1 MSSPEIITG
10 AVLVSLNLTNLG
22 LSKKIDAGSA
32 IASHFNA
39 KESFT
44 GSHDSTTRSSKC
56 IIAKNLY
63 DHIASFQRETRKQ
76 HNEYTGGMRWTKNKD
91 IMSTKIFSGGA
102 DHMEPYETWRKNR
115 EATLDNMAH
124 EFAQQTYPLAKTA
137 AQNDLG
143 SLYNPDDYPSK
154 QEVYESIGMEVEID
168 PIPKGSD
175 FRCSLD
181 PATQKELVKQYDE
194 RLEAVQ
200 KESVVKLI
208 SALSTKLSHITNS
221 IKNDK
226 VIHNSTLDDLYKYAD
241 SLPAIDFTNDST
253 LKDLADR
260 VVKEVTCDGLRNK
273 DLLKDPDAKETVE
286 KSATDIANNLDAYA
300 ETL

>member
-10 AVLVSLNLTNLG
+10 AVLVSLNLTSFG

-32 IASHFNA
+32 IAAHFKA

-56 IIAKNLY
+56 IIAKGLY
-63 DHIASFQRETRKQ
+63 DHIAAHQRETRKQ
-76 HNEYTGGMRWTKNKD
+76 HNEYTGGMRWTKNTD

-102 DHMEPYETWRKNR
+102 DHMQPYETWRKDR
-115 EATLDNMAH
+115 EATLDHMAH
-124 EFAQQTYPLAKTA
+124 EFANQTYPLAKTSA
-137 AQNDLG
+137 KNDLG
-143 SLYNPDDYPSK
+143 SLYNPDDYPSS
-154 QEVYESIGMEVEID
+154 QEVYESIGMEVEIN

-181 PATQKELVKQYDE
+181 PATQKELVKQYDK
-194 RLEAVQ
+194 RLETIQ

-208 SALSTKLSHITNS
+208 SALSTKLSHITDS

-226 VIHNSTLDDLYKYAD
+226 VIHNSTLNDLYKYAD
-241 SLPAIDFTNDST
+241 SLPAIDFTNDET

-260 VVKEVTCDGLRNK
+260 VVKEVTLDGLRNK
-273 DLLKDPDAKETVE
+273 DLLKDSDAKETVE

>member
-10 AVLVSLNLTNLG
+10 AVLVSLNLTNFG

-181 PATQKELVKQYDE
+181 PATQQELVQQYDL

-208 SALSTKLSHITNS
+208 SALSTKLSHITDS

-226 VIHNSTLDDLYKYAD
+226 VIHNSTLNDLYKYAD
-241 SLPAIDFTNDST
+241 SLPAIDFTNDAT

>member
-10 AVLVSLNLTNLG
+10 AVLVSLNLTNFG

-32 IASHFNA
+32 IATHFNA

-63 DHIASFQRETRKQ
+63 DHIAAYQRETRKQ

-102 DHMEPYETWRKNR
+102 DHMQPYESWRKDR
-115 EATLDNMAH
+115 EATLDHMAH
-124 EFAQQTYPLAKTA
+124 EFAFQTYPLGKTS

-143 SLYNPDDYPSK
+143 SLYNPDDYPSNN
-154 QEVYESIGMEVEID
+154 EVYDSIGMEVEID

-181 PATQKELVKQYDE
+181 PVTQQELVKQYDE

-208 SALSTKLSHITNS
+208 SALSSKLSHITNS

-226 VIHNSTLDDLYKYAD
+226 VIHNSTLNDLYKYAD

-260 VVKEVTCDGLRNK
+260 VVNEVTCGGLRNK
-273 DLLKDPDAKETVE
+273 DLLKDPDAKETVK

>member
-10 AVLVSLNLTNLG
+10 AVLVSLNLTNFG

-181 PATQKELVKQYDE
+181 PATQKELVQQYDL

-226 VIHNSTLDDLYKYAD
+226 VIHNSTLNDLYKYAD
-241 SLPAIDFTNDST
+241 SLPAIDFTNDAT

-260 VVKEVTCDGLRNK
+260 VVREVTCDGLRNK

>member
-10 AVLVSLNLTNLG
+10 AVLVSLNLTNFG

-63 DHIASFQRETRKQ
+63 DYIASYQRETRKQ

-102 DHMEPYETWRKNR
+102 DHMQPYESWRKNR
-115 EATLDNMAH
+115 ETTLDHMAH
-124 EFAQQTYPLAKTA
+124 EFAFQTYPLGKTSA
-137 AQNDLG
+137 ENDLG
-143 SLYNPDDYPSK
+143 SLYNPDDYPSN
-154 QEVYESIGMEVEID
+154 QEVYDSIGMEVEID

-208 SALSTKLSHITNS
+208 SALSSKLSHITES

>member
-10 AVLVSLNLTNLG
+10 AVLVSLNLTNFG

-44 GSHDSTTRSSKC
+44 GSDDSTTRSSKC

-63 DHIASFQRETRKQ
+63 DHIASYQRETRKQ

-102 DHMEPYETWRKNR
+102 DHMQPYETWRKDR
-115 EATLDNMAH
+115 EATLDHMAH
-124 EFAQQTYPLAKTA
+124 EFAYQTYPLAKTA

-143 SLYNPDDYPSK
+143 SLYNPNDYPSSP
-154 QEVYESIGMEVEID
+154 EVYSSIGMEVEID

-181 PATQKELVKQYDE
+181 PAEHKELVEQYDR
-194 RLEAVQ
+194 RLENIQ

-208 SALSTKLSHITNS
+208 SALSSKLSHLTES

-226 VIHNSTLDDLYKYAD
+226 VIHNSTLDELYKYAD
-241 SLPAIDFTNDST
+241 SLPAIDFTNDET

-260 VVKEVTCDGLRNK
+260 VVKEVSLDGLRNK
-273 DLLKDPDAKETVE
+273 DLLKDDDAKETVE
-286 KSATDIANNLDAYA
+286 KSAQDIANNLDAYA

>member
-10 AVLVSLNLTNLG
+10 AVLVSLNLTNFG

-44 GSHDSTTRSSKC
+44 GSQDSTTRSSKC

-76 HNEYTGGMRWTKNKD
+76 HNEYTGGMRWTKNND

-102 DHMEPYETWRKNR
+102 DHMQPYETWRKNR

-137 AQNDLG
+137 AKNDLG
-143 SLYNPDDYPSK
+143 SLYNPDDYPSN
-154 QEVYESIGMEVEID
+154 QEVYESIGMEVVIG

-181 PATQKELVKQYDE
+181 PDTQKELVKEYDI

-208 SALSTKLSHITNS
+208 SALSTKLSHITDS

-226 VIHNSTLDDLYKYAD
+226 VIHNSTLNDLYKYAD
-241 SLPAIDFTNDST
+241 SLPAIDFTNDAT

-260 VVKEVTCDGLRNK
+260 VVNEVTCGGLRSK
-273 DLLKDPDAKETVE
+273 DQLKDPDAKETVE